1 MQWLRTLLGDFRWT
15 PPKWLQRLGGRR
27 LLLVLGSI
35 ILVAMAAVSLKH
47 YLDSLP
53 QPSRVHATAIAPPI
67 SPVVED
73 QLRPQPLRIEF
84 EVVADPRVPSDTV
97 ESVAR
102 LDLLGETLESGINMQ
117 PAMPGEW
124 RWVAGRTLLFEPA
137 QDWPAGQTYTV
148 RYDEALFAP
157 GLEFASLDAEFT
169 TPAFTASLDELV
181 FYQDPVDKN
190 ERRLVATLSFTHP
203 VDSASLRQKLS
214 LNMRPSGANV
224 NESPKELEKQITF
237 DATARTA
244 YINSATVAIPDNEN
258 YATLQID
265 AGLKAV
271 AGPARLQKEI
281 VGSVRIPDVGS
292 YFKTSAASAIIAT
305 GDDDRP
311 QQSLVLEFTD
321 HVRTTELSSRMKI
334 WVLPKNLN
342 INGGRV
348 TNKYWSSPREVTNE
362 VLNQSRSLPFE
373 LNPTEHIA
381 SLYHSAT
388 LDIPEGSWIYVRVE
402 EGLESEGGFVM
413 SRMYDNVLLMPDY
426 PRQVSVAQSG
436 ALLPLTRDHK
446 LTFVSRGVN
455 ALRVDISRL
464 QDDQLNHLAS
474 QTRGDI
480 SSPQFTNYNFNEDNM
495 SLQESR
501 QIDLQVKHP
510 ADATYSS
517 LDLSEFL
524 PQGGYYLINVRGWN
538 RDTGF
543 PDGGGDRRLVL
554 VTDLGLLVKSNADSS
569 QDVFVHSIAS
579 GKPVAGATVSL
590 LGKNGVALFE
600 RTSDADGHVSF
611 PVTREFERSQAPTVF
626 VVKNGGDSVFMPYGR
641 GERRLQY
648 SRFDIGGEYDWDND
662 AASKLKAQV
671 FSDRGIYRPGDTVNL
686 GLIVK
691 GDDWQPLGD
700 LPLRLQINEP
710 RGQVVKDEYV
720 RLPAGGFFDQ
730 SLQTETSSPT
740 GSYNATLFLIDRDDR
755 RRVIGSTSF
764 RVEEFQPDRL
774 RIRSSISGAGLRGW
788 VGPEELAVDVS
799 LQNLFGTPAQ
809 SRRVT
814 GQAELRPSSIYFS
827 ELRDFRFTDPLRDNN
842 SAMQAIT
849 IPLLETTTD
858 NDGNARLDLPTAQY
872 ERGIFSLTVMTEGFE
887 EGGGRSVKSRA
898 QVMMSPLSYLVG
910 YKTETDLSFIDKA
923 SSHAIEFVA
932 VNSDGDEIELDK
944 LTMTLLEQRYVSTL
958 IRRPNGTYAY
968 QSILKENEVS
978 SEPFVID
985 AGHSEYALPTDRSG
999 SFALKLMD
1007 ADGLVLS
1014 NVEYTVAGARNAAGN
1029 LERNAELDLSLK
1041 EASYRAGDAIQMQIT
1056 APYTGTGLITI
1067 ERDKVLA
1074 YKWFRTDTTTT
1085 MQSIRVPEG
1094 IEGNAYVNVA
1104 FVRDIDSPEIYVS
1117 PLSYAVQPFAIDRS
1131 ARTIDIKL
1139 DAPALAR
1146 PGERLQVSYSASQD
1160 SKLVVYAVDE
1170 GILQVARYQMPKP
1183 LEYFVP
1189 KKALQVATFQMVDLI
1204 LPEFEAYLR
1213 AAAPGGGEGALLAG
1227 RNLNPF
1233 QRKTEPP
1240 LVFWSGIVA
1249 AGAQTASVN
1258 IEIPDYYN
1266 GELRVMAV
1274 AVSDTAVGRAQQTTT
1289 VRGAFV
1295 ITPNLLTA
1303 AAPGDEFDVTVGIS
1317 NNMEDSSVDAL
1328 SLSASASS
1336 HLEII
1341 SGAEQKLTIAPG
1353 DEGRASLRVRA
1364 RQQLGGASL
1373 SFSVS
1378 AGGEQARRSATVS
1391 VRPSV
1396 PYRASMLAG
1405 STSSLPAAVE
1415 LPRTLY
1421 PEFAQQSAAASSSPL
1436 ILADGMLD
1444 YLEAFPHACAEQMVS
1459 KVFPQMGFLGSPDS
1473 SVDQAA
1479 IRAQLGATIE
1489 KLRARQMPEGGFRF
1503 WISSREPHAFASVYI
1518 THFLSDAREQG
1529 QSVPPAMLT
1538 AALGYLQQIAGQQTT
1553 TIPDARLRA
1562 HAIYVLTRN
1571 GHVTTNYLTNL
1582 HEQLQRNYPDSWRE
1596 DIAASWMAASY
1607 ILLKQQE
1614 LGAELIRHYEMGAG
1628 NEMERDFDTR
1638 LGRDAQHVY
1647 LVAKH
1652 FPHLLENIDGEQI
1665 EALVRPIM
1673 SNRFN
1678 TLSASYTILALQSWT
1693 AAVSSDTAELGI
1705 YSGQGERLAEATQFV
1720 RAALDSE
1727 IRSVEFRGDLD
1738 SELFHVVSQTG
1749 FDRADAAAAIANG
1762 IEVQRDYLND
1772 AGIVVT
1778 SATIGDELT
1787 VRLRVRSMGQARSN
1801 IAVVDLLPGGFEVL
1815 SESVPRSWSADHIDV
1830 REDRVI
1836 IYANF
1841 SSQVSEYRY
1850 RAKVTSA
1857 GSFVVPSATAA
1868 SMYDRAIE
1876 SRSAAGR
1883 FEVSRAQ

>member
-1 MQWLRTLLGDFRWT
+1 MQLLRTLLGDIRWT
-15 PPKWLQRLGGRR
+15 PPAWLQRIGVGRF
-27 LLLVLGSI
+27 LLLLGA
-35 ILVAMAAVSLKH
+35 ILTVVVAAVVLQRF
-47 YLDSLP
+47 LDSLP
-53 QPSRVHATAIAPPI
+53 QPPRVHAIAVAPPI

-73 QLRPQPLRIEF
+73 QLRPQPLRIQF
-84 EVVADPRVPSDTV
+84 EVVADPRVPADTV

-102 LDLLGETLESGINMQ
+102 LDLLGERLESGISMQ

-137 QDWPAGQTYTV
+137 EDWPAGQTYTV
-148 RYDEALFAP
+148 RWDEALFAP
-157 GLEFASLDAEFT
+157 GLEFARLDAEFT
-169 TPAFTASLDELV
+169 TPGFTANLDEYV

-203 VDSASLRQKLS
+203 VNPDSLRQKLS
-214 LNMRPSGANV
+214 LNMRPSGSTV
-224 NESPKELEKQITF
+224 NSRPAELQNQITF

-258 YATLQID
+258 YATLQVD
-265 AGLKAV
+265 AGV
-271 AGPARLQKEI
+271 EPIAGPARLEDKI
-281 VGSVRIPDVGS
+281 VASVRIPDVGS
-292 YFKTSAASAIIAT
+292 YFRASAASVIIAS

-311 QQSLVLEFTD
+311 QQSLILEFTD
-321 HVRTTELSSRMKI
+321 HVRTTELRARMKI
-334 WVLPKNLN
+334 WVLPKDLN

-348 TNKYWSSPREVTNE
+348 TDKYWSSPREITAE
-362 VLNQSRSLPFE
+362 VLSQSRQEAFD
-373 LNPTEHIA
+373 LNPTQHVA

-388 LDIPEGSWIYVRVE
+388 LDIPEDSWIYVRVE
-402 EGLESEGGFVM
+402 EGLESEGGFLM
-413 SRMYDNVLLMPDY
+413 SRMYDNVLRMPRY

-446 LTFVSRGVN
+446 LTFLSRGVN

-480 SSPQFTNYNFNEDNM
+480 SSPQFTNYNFNEENM
-495 SLQESR
+495 SLQETR
-501 QIDLQVKHP
+501 QIDLQVTHP

-538 RDTGF
+538 RDSDM

-554 VTDLGLLVKSNADSS
+554 VTDLGLLVKSNADST

-579 GKPVAGATVSL
+579 GKPVAGASVSL

-600 RTSDADGHVSF
+600 RSTDADGHVSF
-611 PVTREFERSQAPTVF
+611 PITREFERARTPTVF
-626 VVKNGGDSVFMPYGR
+626 VVRNGRDSVFMPYGR

-648 SRFDIGGEYDWDND
+648 SRFDIGGEYDRHND
-662 AASKLKAQV
+662 AASRLKAQV
-671 FSDRGIYRPGDTVNL
+671 FSDRGIYRPGDAVNL

-691 GDDWQPLGD
+691 GDDWLPLGD
-700 LPLRLQINEP
+700 LPLRLQINDP

-730 SLQTETSSPT
+730 ALQTESSWPT

-774 RIRSSISGAGLRGW
+774 RIRSSISGAGARGW
-788 VGPEELAVDVS
+788 VGPAQLAVDVS
-799 LQNLFGTPAQ
+799 LQNLFGTAAQ

-814 GQAELRPSSIYFS
+814 GAAELRPSSIYFS
-827 ELRDFRFTDPLRDNN
+827 ELPDFRFDDPLRDNN
-842 SAMQAIT
+842 SAMQALT
-849 IPLLETTTD
+849 IPLAETTTD
-858 NDGNARLDLPTAQY
+858 KDGNARLDLQTGQY
-872 ERGIFSLTVMTEGFE
+872 DRGIYQLTVMTEGFE

-898 QVMMSPLSYLVG
+898 QVMMSPLPYLVG
-910 YKTETDLSFIDKA
+910 YKTDTDLSFIDKA

-932 VNSDGDEIELDK
+932 VNKAGEEITLEQ

-968 QSILKENEVS
+968 QSILKQNEIS
-978 SEPFVID
+978 SEAFTI
-985 AGHSEYALPTDRSG
+985 AANHSEYALPTDRSG

-1014 NVEYTVAGARNAAGN
+1014 NIEFTVAGSRNTAGN

-1041 EASYRAGDAIQMQIT
+1041 EGSYRAGEMIEMQIT
-1056 APYTGTGLITI
+1056 APYTGSGLITI

-1074 YKWFRTDTTTT
+1074 YKWFRTDSTTS
-1085 MQSIRVPEG
+1085 MQSIRVPQG

-1117 PLSYAVQPFAIDRS
+1117 PLSYAVQPFAVDRS
-1131 ARTIDIKL
+1131 ARTIDIEL
-1139 DAPALAR
+1139 QAAELAR
-1146 PGERLQVSYSASQD
+1146 PGERLQVSYTTSED

-1170 GILQVARYQMPKP
+1170 GILQVARYQMPQP
-1183 LEYFVP
+1183 LEYFIP

-1227 RNLNPF
+1227 KNLNPF

-1240 LVFWSGIVA
+1240 LVFWSGIVD
-1249 AGAQTASVN
+1249 AGTESASIE

-1274 AVSDTAVGRAQQTTT
+1274 AVSDAAVGRAQQQTT
-1289 VRGAFV
+1289 VRGPFV

-1317 NNMEDSSVDAL
+1317 NNLQDASTDTLTL
-1328 SLSASASS
+1328 STSATAQ
-1336 HLEII
+1336 LEII
-1341 SGAEQKLTIAPG
+1341 SGAEQQLTVAPG
-1353 DEGRASLRVRA
+1353 DEGRAKLRVRA
-1364 RQQLGGASL
+1364 RQQLGAATL
-1373 SFSVS
+1373 SFNVS
-1378 AGGEQARRSATVS
+1378 AGGEQARRSATLS

-1405 STSSLPAAVE
+1405 SSSALPTAVE
-1415 LPRTLY
+1415 LPRSLY
-1421 PEFAQQSAAASSSPL
+1421 PEFAQQSAAASTSPL

-1444 YLEAFPHACAEQMVS
+1444 YLAAFPHACAEQMVS
-1459 KVFPQMGFLGSPDS
+1459 KVFPQMGFLSSPDS
-1473 SVDQAA
+1473 SIDKAG
-1479 IRAQLGATIE
+1479 IRSQLDATAE
-1489 KLRARQMPEGGFRF
+1489 KLRARQMPQGGFRF

-1518 THFLSDAREQG
+1518 THFLTDAREQG
-1529 QSVPPAMLT
+1529 QTVPPAMLT
-1538 AALGYLQQIAGQQTT
+1538 AALGYLQQLAGQQTST
-1553 TIPDARLRA
+1553 MSDARLRA
-1562 HAIYVLTRN
+1562 YAIYVLTRN
-1571 GHVTTNYLTNL
+1571 GHVTTNHLTNL
-1582 HEQLQRNYPDSWRE
+1582 HEQLQRSYPDSWRS
-1596 DIAASWMAASY
+1596 DITASWMAASY
-1607 ILLKQQE
+1607 VLLKQQE

-1628 NEMERDFDTR
+1628 KEMERDFDTR
-1638 LGRDAQHVY
+1638 LGRDAQYVY

-1652 FPHLLENIDGEQI
+1652 FPHLLEDIGGEQI
-1665 EALVRPIM
+1665 EALLQPIM

-1678 TLSASYTILALQSWT
+1678 TLSASYTILALQAWT
-1693 AAVSSDTAELGI
+1693 AAVSSDSAELGI
-1705 YSGQGERLAEATQFV
+1705 YSGQGERLAAATQFV
-1720 RAALDSE
+1720 RAALDNE
-1727 IRSVEFRGDLD
+1727 IRSVEFRGNPG
-1738 SELFHVVSQTG
+1738 SALFHVVSQTG
-1749 FDRADAAAAIANG
+1749 FDRADATAAIANG
-1762 IEVQRDYLND
+1762 IEVQRDYVND
-1772 AGIVVT
+1772 DGIVVT
-1778 SATIGDELT
+1778 TARIGEELT
-1787 VRLRVRSMGQARSN
+1787 VRLRVRSTGQSRSN
-1801 IAVVDLLPGGFEVL
+1801 IAIVDLLPGGFEVL
-1815 SESVPRSWSADHIDV
+1815 TDSIPRGWSADHVDV
-1830 REDRVI
+1830 REDRVV
-1836 IYANF
+1836 IYANV
-1841 SSQVSEYRY
+1841 SSQVREYRY

-1883 FEVSRAQ
+1883 FEVSAAQ